1 MITLRDYQQNAVN
14 EIRQAYRRGKRSP
27 LLVLPTG
34 GGKTTIFAY
43 ITTEAA
49 KRGNSVF
56 LLCHRAELVKQIS
69 LTLAAFG
76 QEHQV
81 IAPAAIVNQ
90 VRTAHFSAHGRSLI
104 QASPVY
110 VASVQTLI
118 NKIDGLHHRPSLI
131 VIDEAHHLTA
141 QSTWGRVI
149 AAFPDAR
156 LLPVTATPCRLDG
169 KGLGVNHAGFA
180 DDIII
185 GQTMSALIE
194 SGHLCDYRAY
204 CPPSALDLSS
214 VKTTAGDY
222 NKGQLAE
229 AMDKPTIT
237 GDAVKHYHRLLSGK
251 RAVVFCVSVA
261 HAEHVAESFTLT
273 GIRAESL
280 DGTLSPDERA
290 ARIRRFT
297 DGITLVLTSCD
308 VISEGFDLPAIEAAI
323 LLRPTKS
330 LSLYLQQVG
339 RALRPFPGKREAIIL
354 DHVGALSRHGLPDA
368 DREWSLDGAKK
379 RSRKAGDSEPDVNI
393 KTCPACYHV
402 FESKLPACPACGLA
416 VKPQGRA
423 IEEVDGQLQE
433 IDKDAMRKQKKQEER
448 ECTDL
453 ESLTALGRSRGYKYP
468 AQWATRMIE
477 IRSSYAKR

>member
-1 MITLRDYQQNAVN
+1 MINLRDYQQQAVDG
-14 EIRQAYRRGKRSP
+14 IRNSYRRGKKSP

-49 KRGNSVF
+49 KRGNVVF

-69 LTLAAFG
+69 MTLGAFG

-81 IAPAAIVNQ
+81 IAPTAIVNQ
-90 VRTAHFSAHGRSLI
+90 TRVAHFAAYGRSLI
-104 QASPVY
+104 QASTVY

-118 NKIDGLHHRPSLI
+118 NKIDGLHHKPSLI
-131 VIDEAHHLTA
+131 VIDEAHHLTRE
-141 QSTWGRVI
+141 STWGRII
-149 AAFPDAR
+149 AAYPDAR

-169 KGLGVNHAGFA
+169 KGLGIAHAGYA

-222 NKGQLAE
+222 NKGQLAD

-273 GIRAESL
+273 GVRAESL

-290 ARIRRFT
+290 ARIKRFT
-297 DGITLVLTSCD
+297 DGVTLVLTSCD

-339 RALRPFPGKREAIIL
+339 RALRPFPGKKEAVIL
-354 DHVGALSRHGLPDA
+354 DHVGALSRHGLPDS
-368 DREWSLDGAKK
+368 DREWTLDGAKK
-379 RSRKAGDSEPDVNI
+379 RGRKSGTDEPDVNI

-416 VKPQGRA
+416 VKVQARE
-423 IEEVDGQLQE
+423 IEQVDGQLEE
-433 IDKDAMRKQKKQEER
+433 IDKAAMRQQKKQEER
-448 ECTDL
+448 KCTDHA
-453 ESLTALGRSRGYKYP
+453 SLAALGRSRGYKYP
-468 AQWATRMIE
+468 AQWAARMIE
-477 IRSSYAKR
+477 IRGGYAKR

>member
-1 MITLRDYQQNAVN
+1 MIKLRDYQQQAVDG
-14 EIRQAYRRGKRSP
+14 IRNSYRRGKKSP

-49 KRGNSVF
+49 KRGNVVF

-69 LTLAAFG
+69 MTLGAFG

-81 IAPAAIVNQ
+81 IAPTAIINQ
-90 VRTAHFSAHGRSLI
+90 TRVAHFAAYGRSLI
-104 QASPVY
+104 QASTVY

-118 NKIDGLHHRPSLI
+118 NKIDGLHHKPSLI
-131 VIDEAHHLTA
+131 VIDEAHHLTRE
-141 QSTWGRVI
+141 STWGRII
-149 AAFPDAR
+149 AAYPDAR

-169 KGLGVNHAGFA
+169 KGLGIAHAGYA

-229 AMDKPTIT
+229 AIDKPTIT

-273 GIRAESL
+273 GVRAESL

-290 ARIRRFT
+290 ARIKRFT
-297 DGITLVLTSCD
+297 DGVTLVLTSCD

-339 RALRPFPGKREAIIL
+339 RALRPFPGKKDAVIL
-354 DHVGALSRHGLPDA
+354 DHVGALSRHGLPDS
-368 DREWSLDGAKK
+368 DREWTLDGAKK
-379 RSRKAGDSEPDVNI
+379 RGRKSGTDEPDVNI

-416 VKPQGRA
+416 VKAQARE
-423 IEEVDGQLQE
+423 IEQVDGQLEE
-433 IDKDAMRKQKKQEER
+433 IDKAAMRQQKKQEER
-448 ECTDL
+448 KCTDHATL
-453 ESLTALGRSRGYKYP
+453 AALGRSRGYKYP
-468 AQWATRMIE
+468 EQWATRMIE
-477 IRSSYAKR
+477 IRRNYAKR

>member
-1 MITLRDYQQNAVN
+1 MIKLRDYQQQAVDG
-14 EIRQAYRRGKRSP
+14 IRESYRRGKKSP

-49 KRGNSVF
+49 KRGNVVF

-69 LTLAAFG
+69 MTLGAFG

-81 IAPAAIVNQ
+81 IAPTAIVNQ
-90 VRTAHFSAHGRSLI
+90 TRVAHFAAYGRSLI
-104 QASPVY
+104 QASTVY

-118 NKIDGLHHRPSLI
+118 NKIDGLHHKPSLI
-131 VIDEAHHLTA
+131 VIDEAHHLTRE
-141 QSTWGRVI
+141 STWGRII
-149 AAFPDAR
+149 AAYPDAR

-169 KGLGVNHAGFA
+169 KGLGIAHAGYA

-194 SGHLCDYRAY
+194 SSHLCDYRAY

-222 NKGQLAE
+222 NKGQLAD

-273 GIRAESL
+273 GVRAESL

-297 DGITLVLTSCD
+297 DGTTLVLTSCD

-339 RALRPFPGKREAIIL
+339 RALRPFPGKKEAVIL
-354 DHVGALSRHGLPDA
+354 DHVGALSRHGLPDS
-368 DREWSLDGAKK
+368 DREWTLDGAKK
-379 RSRKAGDSEPDVNI
+379 RGRKSGTDEPDVNI

-416 VKPQGRA
+416 VKVQARE
-423 IEEVDGQLQE
+423 IEQVDGQLEE
-433 IDKDAMRKQKKQEER
+433 IDKAAMRQQKKQEER
-448 ECTDL
+448 KCTDHA
-453 ESLTALGRSRGYKYP
+453 SLAALGRSRGYKYP
-468 AQWATRMIE
+468 EQWATRMIE
-477 IRSSYAKR
+477 IRSNYAKR

>member
-49 KRGNSVF
+49 KRGNVVF

-69 LTLAAFG
+69 MTLGAFG

-81 IAPAAIVNQ
+81 IAPTAIINQ
-90 VRTAHFSAHGRSLI
+90 TRVAHFAAYGRSLI
-104 QASPVY
+104 QASTVY

-118 NKIDGLHHRPSLI
+118 NKIDGLHHKPSLI
-131 VIDEAHHLTA
+131 VIDEAHHLTRE
-141 QSTWGRVI
+141 STWGRII
-149 AAFPDAR
+149 AAYPDAR

-169 KGLGVNHAGFA
+169 KGLGIAHAGYA

-229 AMDKPTIT
+229 AIDKPTIT

-273 GIRAESL
+273 GVRAESL

-290 ARIRRFT
+290 ARIKRFT
-297 DGITLVLTSCD
+297 DGVTLVLTSCD

-339 RALRPFPGKREAIIL
+339 RALRPFPGKKDAVIL
-354 DHVGALSRHGLPDA
+354 DHVGALSRHGLPDS
-368 DREWSLDGAKK
+368 DREWTLDGAKK
-379 RSRKAGDSEPDVNI
+379 RGRKSGTDEPDVNI

-416 VKPQGRA
+416 VKAQARE
-423 IEEVDGQLQE
+423 IEQVDGQLEE
-433 IDKDAMRKQKKQEER
+433 IDKAAMRQQKKQEER
-448 ECTDL
+448 KCTDHATL
-453 ESLTALGRSRGYKYP
+453 AALGRSRGYKYP
-468 AQWATRMIE
+468 EQWATRMIE
-477 IRSSYAKR
+477 IRRNYAKR

>member
-1 MITLRDYQQNAVN
+1 MIKLRDYQQQAVDG
-14 EIRQAYRRGKRSP
+14 IRNSYRRGKKSP

-49 KRGNSVF
+49 KRGNVAF

-69 LTLAAFG
+69 MTLGAFG

-81 IAPAAIVNQ
+81 IAPTAIVNQ
-90 VRTAHFSAHGRSLI
+90 TRVAHFAAYGRSLI
-104 QASPVY
+104 QASTVY

-118 NKIDGLHHRPSLI
+118 NKIDGLHHKPSLI
-131 VIDEAHHLTA
+131 VIDEAHHLTRE
-141 QSTWGRVI
+141 STWGRII
-149 AAFPDAR
+149 AAYPDAR

-169 KGLGVNHAGFA
+169 KGLGIAHAGYA

-222 NKGQLAE
+222 NKSQLAD

-273 GIRAESL
+273 GVRAESL

-290 ARIRRFT
+290 ARIKRFT
-297 DGITLVLTSCD
+297 DGVTLVLTSCD

-339 RALRPFPGKREAIIL
+339 RALRPFPGKKEAVIL
-354 DHVGALSRHGLPDA
+354 DHVGALSRHGLPDS
-368 DREWSLDGAKK
+368 DREWTLDGAKK
-379 RSRKAGDSEPDVNI
+379 RGRKSGTDEPDVNI

-416 VKPQGRA
+416 VKVQARE
-423 IEEVDGQLQE
+423 IEQVDGQLEE
-433 IDKDAMRKQKKQEER
+433 IDKAAMRQQKKQEER
-448 ECTDL
+448 KCTDHA
-453 ESLTALGRSRGYKYP
+453 SLAALGRSRGYKYP
-468 AQWATRMIE
+468 EQWATRMIE
-477 IRSSYAKR
+477 IRGSYAKR